1 MPRAL
6 SCETM
11 NGRRSTVRLAAALI
25 GESLREM
32 AVLVIVFAPLDLVV
46 QSKSLTLRYVLG
58 TMAVFAVLFVTGIA
72 LEVMWRWKR

>member
-1 MPRAL
+1 
-6 SCETM
+6 M
-11 NGRRSTVRLAAALI
+11 NERRSTVRLVAALI

-58 TMAVFAVLFVTGIA
+58 TMAVFAVLLVT
-72 LEVMWRWKR
+72 E

>member
-1 MPRAL
+1 
-6 SCETM
+6 M
-11 NGRRSTVRLAAALI
+11 NGRRSTVRLVAALI

-72 LEVMWRWKR
+72 LEVTWRWKR